1 MDNIID
7 LIATDKPSSEISD
20 AIKDALYAKSSNKID
35 AIKPKVATSMFDE
48 PAVEVEDEA
57 ETETEVDAEL
67 DQSDEDQEQEQES

>member
-7 LIATDKPSSEISD
+7 LIATDKSSSEISD
-20 AIKDALYAKSSNKID
+20 AIKDALYAKSSDKID
-35 AIKPKVATSMFDE
+35 AIKPKVATPMFDE
-48 PAVEVEDEA
+48 PTVEVEDEA

>member
-1 MDNIID
+1 MYNIID
-7 LIATDKPSSEISD
+7 LIATDKSSSEISD
-20 AIKDALYAKSSNKID
+20 AIKDALYAKSSDKID

-57 ETETEVDAEL
+57 ETEIEVDAEL

>member
-7 LIATDKPSSEISD
+7 LIATDKSSSEISD

-48 PAVEVEDEA
+48 PTVEVEDEAETEVEDEA
-57 ETETEVDAEL
+57 ETETEEETTVEP
-67 DQSDEDQEQEQES
+67 EE

>member
-7 LIATDKPSSEISD
+7 LIATDKSSSEISD
-20 AIKDALYAKSSNKID
+20 AIKDALYAKSSDKID

-67 DQSDEDQEQEQES
+67 DQSDEAQEQEQES

>member
-7 LIATDKPSSEISD
+7 LIATDKSSSEISD
-20 AIKDALYAKSSNKID
+20 AIKDALYAKSSEKID

-67 DQSDEDQEQEQES
+67 DQSEEETTVEPEE

>member
-7 LIATDKPSSEISD
+7 LIATDKPASEISD
-20 AIKDALYAKSSNKID
+20 AIKDALYAKSSDKID

-48 PAVEVEDEA
+48 PTAEVEDGA
-57 ETETEVDAEL
+57 EIETEVDAEL